1 MQLDILFDTP
11 TLEEMKERINKHFN
25 QAMKLHQE
33 KLSMF
38 GQYQVRPVERHI
50 PEVWKY
56 RIVCK
61 SGTYYFSTLK

>member
-1 MQLDILFDTP
+1 VQLDTLFDAP
-11 TLEEMKERINKHFN
+11 TLEEMKERINIHFN

-38 GQYQVRPVERHI
+38 EQYQVRPVERHI

-61 SGTYYFSTLK
+61 SGTY

>member
-1 MQLDILFDTP
+1 MIDA
-11 TLEEMKERINKHFN
+11 HFN
-25 QAMKLHQE
+25 QTMKVHQE

-38 GQYQVRPVERHI
+38 EQYQVRPVEKHI

-61 SGTYYFSTLK
+61 GGTYYFDVLKE